1 MTQQHS
7 EVWRINRS
15 AKESQEYV
23 EVLRSLRRV
32 VGALGSDIPVSYTI
46 EGEESSWTD
55 GKVIKICPDQLMESP
70 IRPLPSDQF
79 DVLTGYAIHESA
91 HNALNSCEVSNRSN
105 DGIRDAV
112 SLLGEEYLAD
122 NYYEQPILK
131 SYIQKAREATRSKLD
146 QYEEGEKK
154 LANLFSAYTHMIM
167 YGEQL
172 TPSADTLDMLAIVFR
187 HFGKLETSMQV
198 LEREDI
204 YRRCALE
211 LRSLIT
217 QDEFREKAK
226 QRIKG
231 KGGRATERN
240 MDREMRAA
248 GREVLDDIL
257 KTVPLSMGLGGL
269 DREKLEEIGDLM
281 LSNAQDVTQI
291 LDNIL
296 QMYVQENGIPVPHN
310 TELTT
315 IAKDADR
322 TLPLLEPDKNLL
334 AALRWIELLMFN
346 KTHVPE
352 RLLPK
357 GKVDGRRLHRVAVDD
372 NKVFR
377 RTKLVI
383 EKPRRIWLLIDGS
396 GSMGN
401 ELGEELYAMS
411 AAFKAVMGDDCRVY
425 FYDEDSE
432 QEVLIS
438 RADVGKSV
446 LNVRPRG
453 NTPSGSAILYVSSLL
468 QNEGGGVL
476 IHFTDGGA
484 NAGLDTSLCLKVVSD
499 KHRLVELINIV
510 PHDHHQGYYGG
521 TGLDRVEIIPYAGR
535 STFPEILTRELKR
548 IWGVK

>member
-15 AKESQEYV
+15 AKENQEYV
-23 EVLRSLRRV
+23 EVLRSLGRV
-32 VGALGSDIPVSYTI
+32 VGALGSDIPVSYTVQ
-46 EGEESSWTD
+46 GEESSWTD
-55 GKVIKICPDQLMESP
+55 GKVIKICPDQLMENP
-70 IRPLPSDQF
+70 IRPLPPDQF

-91 HNALNSCEVSNRSN
+91 HNALNSCGVAYHTS

-122 NYYEQPILK
+122 NYYQQPILK
-131 SYIQKAREATRSKLD
+131 SYIQKAREATRSKLG

-167 YGEQL
+167 YGETL
-172 TPSADTLDMLAIVFR
+172 TPSADTLDMLAVVFK
-187 HFGKLETSMQV
+187 HFGKLETSMTTCQ
-198 LEREDI
+198 REDI
-204 YRRCALE
+204 YKDCAFE
-211 LRSLIT
+211 LRTMIT
-217 QDEFREKAK
+217 QDEFKEKAK

-240 MDREMRAA
+240 VGREMEAA
-248 GREVLDDIL
+248 GRDVLDEIL

-269 DREKLEEIGDLM
+269 DREKLEAIGDLM
-281 LSNAQDVTQI
+281 LSNSQDVTQALANMI
-291 LDNIL
+291 S
-296 QMYVQENGIPVPHN
+296 MYTEEHGIPAPHN

-315 IAKDADR
+315 IARDADR
-322 TLPLLEPDKNLL
+322 TLPLLEPDKALL
-334 AALRWIELLMFN
+334 AALRWIELLLFN
-346 KTHVPE
+346 KSHVPE

-357 GKVDGRRLHRVAVDD
+357 GKVDGRRLHRTAVDD
-372 NKVFR
+372 IKVFR

-383 EKPRRIWLLIDGS
+383 EKSRRIWLLIDGS
-396 GSMGN
+396 GSMNNKQGQD
-401 ELGEELYAMS
+401 LYAMS

-425 FYDEDSE
+425 FYNEDSGNG
-432 QEVLIS
+432 VLIS

-446 LNVRPRG
+446 LNVEPRG

-468 QNEGGGVL
+468 QSEGGGVL

-484 NAGLDTSLCLKVVSD
+484 NVGLDTNLCLKVVSD

-510 PHDHHQGYYGG
+510 PYNHEAHYGNDLARIE
-521 TGLDRVEIIPYAGR
+521 TIPFSGR
-535 STFPEILTRELKR
+535 QTFPEILTRELKR